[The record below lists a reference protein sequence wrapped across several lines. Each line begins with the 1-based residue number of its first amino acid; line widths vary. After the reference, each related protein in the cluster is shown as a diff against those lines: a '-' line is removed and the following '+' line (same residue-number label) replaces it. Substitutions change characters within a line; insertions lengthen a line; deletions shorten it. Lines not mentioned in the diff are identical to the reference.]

1 MEPLFLAFAL
11 SMAACLA
18 AVPLLRRLA
27 ITTALVDRPDGRRK
41 IHGRPIPV
49 VGGLAVFAAFW
60 LVLGLALTVPHTLR
74 DAMRE
79 QIGVLVGLLV
89 ASCVIVALGVADDLG
104 RVRVRHKLLGQC
116 IAILPLV
123 WAGVNVQFVYL
134 FGWRLDLGFCAVP
147 FTMFFLL
154 GAINSINLIDGM
166 DGLLGSVGLWLSL
179 ALAGM
184 ASLAGHDWAALVAV
198 TLAGAL
204 IAFLRYNFPPATIFM
219 GDAGSMLVGLL
230 LGTLSIQCSLKAPAT
245 IVMLLP
251 VGLLTLPFLDT
262 AAAIL
267 RRKLTGRS
275 ICDTDRGHLHHC
287 MLRRGIS
294 VRMVLVI
301 VSACCLV
308 TSAGVLA
315 SQAFGSEWI
324 VVLTTVTVIS
334 TLIIFRLFGF
344 VETVL
349 LCERLAALWASP
361 KAPRRLEVR
370 LQGSHDWKELWD
382 MLTEQAEQLGLQQ
395 LLLDVNAPS
404 LHEAYHARWDRVQ
417 TTAAEG
423 PTLWRFE
430 VPLLARGH
438 AAGRLQI
445 AAAPDA
451 VPAWSK
457 IATLTDVVETY
468 VNRPA
473 EMTTLVPA
481 ILTQARETPESVQ
494 ATA

>member
-1 MEPLFLAFAL
+1 
-11 SMAACLA
+11 
-18 AVPLLRRLA
+18 
-27 ITTALVDRPDGRRK
+27 
-41 IHGRPIPV
+41 
-49 VGGLAVFAAFW
+49 
-60 LVLGLALTVPHTLR
+60 
-74 DAMRE
+74 
-79 QIGVLVGLLV
+79 
-89 ASCVIVALGVADDLG
+89 
-104 RVRVRHKLLGQC
+104 
-116 IAILPLV
+116 
-123 WAGVNVQFVYL
+123 
-134 FGWRLDLGFCAVP
+134 
-147 FTMFFLL
+147 
-154 GAINSINLIDGM
+154 
-166 DGLLGSVGLWLSL
+166 
-179 ALAGM
+179 M

-251 VGLLTLPFLDT
+251 VGLLSLPFLDT

-294 VRMVLVI
+294 ARMVLVI

-395 LLLDVNAPS
+395 LLLDVNVPS

-417 TTAAEG
+417 TTTAEG
-423 PTLWRFE
+423 LTLWRFE
-430 VPLLARGH
+430 VPLLSRGH

-445 AAAPDA
+445 AAPPDA

-457 IATLTDVVETY
+457 IATLTEVVETY

-481 ILTQARETPESVQ
+481 LLTQARETPESVQ